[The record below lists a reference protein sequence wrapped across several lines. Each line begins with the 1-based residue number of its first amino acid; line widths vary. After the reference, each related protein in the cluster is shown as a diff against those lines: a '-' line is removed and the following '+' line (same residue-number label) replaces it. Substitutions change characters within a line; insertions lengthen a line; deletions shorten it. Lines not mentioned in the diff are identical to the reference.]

1 MDYQKFQK
9 NFLFLNLILSL
20 LLPSNLLLA
29 RSQIYQGKCGFLLSN
44 VFVEKCSALFNKGI
58 LTIMPKGG
66 PQERIYPTQIESF
79 SLSSKETI
87 KVNEDLDKWQRLF
100 PEQTKGFLFLKK
112 KEGIP
117 RWVVDATSKKVR
129 EHIFVIN
136 YVDNYLL
143 PRKILFV
150 LEDEN
155 QAAAMQ
161 FSLRKNTGL
170 YLGEKRKP
178 GSSLSKSLSKKITTE
193 VERKAQRIMGLC
205 AAGMYEDSL
214 PVISELNAYV
224 ENTINEISI
233 FENYELIANKID
245 SDAINTI
252 AFCEN
257 KKVENLTKVKEA
269 KRLFK
274 LKETKEKKSKR
285 KDAFEMLNS
294 Y

>member
-1 MDYQKFQK
+1 MTK
-9 NFLFLNLILSL
+9 NYFIFLNIILSF
-20 LLPSNLLLA
+20 LLPSNLVLA
-29 RSQIYQGKCGFLLSN
+29 RSQLYEGKCGFLLSN
-44 VFVEKCSALFNKGI
+44 IFGEKCNALFNKDI

-87 KVNEDLDKWQRLF
+87 KVNQDLEKWQSLF
-100 PEQTKGFLFLKK
+100 PEQSKGFLFFKK

-117 RWVVDATSKKVR
+117 KWVVDATSKKVR

-143 PRKILFV
+143 PRKLLFI
-150 LEDEN
+150 LEDES
-155 QAAAMQ
+155 QATAMQ
-161 FSLRKNTGL
+161 LSLRKTTGL

-178 GSSLSKSLSKKITTE
+178 GSSLSPSFSRKITRE
-193 VERKAQRIMGLC
+193 VERKAERIMGLC
-205 AAGMYEDSL
+205 AAGLHEDSL

-224 ENTINEISI
+224 DNTINEISI
-233 FENYELIANKID
+233 FENYEVIADKID
-245 SDAINTI
+245 ADAIKTI

-257 KKVENLTKVKEA
+257 KKVKDLTKESKA
-269 KRLFK
+269 KRLSRV
-274 LKETKEKKSKR
+274 KEIEQRKAKR
-285 KDAFEMLNS
+285 IEAFDMFRS

>member
-1 MDYQKFQK
+1 MTK
-9 NFLFLNLILSL
+9 NYFLLLNIILSL
-20 LLPSNLLLA
+20 LLPSNVVLA
-29 RSQIYQGKCGFLLSN
+29 RSQIYEGKCGFLLSN
-44 VFVEKCSALFNKGI
+44 IFGENCSALFNKDI

-66 PQERIYPTQIESF
+66 PQERIYPAQIESF

-87 KVNEDLDKWQRLF
+87 KVNQDLDKWQRLF
-100 PEQTKGFLFLKK
+100 PEQSKGFLFFKK

-117 RWVVDATSKKVR
+117 KWVIDATSKKVR

-143 PRKILFV
+143 PRKLLFI

-155 QAAAMQ
+155 QATAMQ
-161 FSLRKNTGL
+161 LSLRKTTGL

-178 GSSLSKSLSKKITTE
+178 GSSLSPNFSRKITRE
-193 VERKAQRIMGLC
+193 VERKAKRIMGLC
-205 AAGMYEDSL
+205 AAGLHEDSL

-224 ENTINEISI
+224 DNTINEISI
-233 FENYELIANKID
+233 FENYEVIANKID
-245 SDAINTI
+245 ADAIKTI

-257 KKVENLTKVKEA
+257 KKVEDLTKESKA
-269 KRLFK
+269 KRLSR
-274 LKETKEKKSKR
+274 LKEIEQRKAKR
-285 KDAFEMLNS
+285 IDAFDMFSS

>member
-1 MDYQKFQK
+1 MTK
-9 NFLFLNLILSL
+9 NYFLFLNIILSI
-20 LLPSNLLLA
+20 LLPSNVVLA
-29 RSQIYQGKCGFLLSN
+29 RSQTYEGKCGFLLSN
-44 VFVEKCSALFNKGI
+44 IFGEKCTALFNKDI

-87 KVNEDLDKWQRLF
+87 KVNQDLDKWQRLF
-100 PEQTKGFLFLKK
+100 PEQSKGFLFFKK

-117 RWVVDATSKKVR
+117 KWVVDATSKKVR

-143 PRKILFV
+143 PRKLLFI

-155 QAAAMQ
+155 QATAMQ
-161 FSLRKNTGL
+161 LSLRKTTGL

-178 GSSLSKSLSKKITTE
+178 GSSLSPSFSRKITRE
-193 VERKAQRIMGLC
+193 VERKAERIMGLC
-205 AAGMYEDSL
+205 AAGLHEDSL

-224 ENTINEISI
+224 DNTINEISI
-233 FENYELIANKID
+233 FENYEVIANKID
-245 SDAINTI
+245 EDAIKTI

-257 KKVENLTKVKEA
+257 KKVEDLTKASKA
-269 KRLFK
+269 KRLSRV
-274 LKETKEKKSKR
+274 KEIEQRKGKR
-285 KDAFEMLNS
+285 IDAFDMFRS

>member
-1 MDYQKFQK
+1 MKK
-9 NFLFLNLILSL
+9 NFLLLNILLSL
-20 LLPSNLLLA
+20 LFPSNIVFA

-44 VFVEKCSALFNKGI
+44 IFVEKCSALFNKGI
-58 LTIMPKGG
+58 LTIMPKGA

-79 SLSSKETI
+79 SFSSKETI
-87 KVNEDLDKWQRLF
+87 KVNQDLDKWQRLY
-100 PEQTKGFLFLKK
+100 PEQSRGFLFFKK

-117 RWVVDATSKKVR
+117 RWVVDATSKKVT
-129 EHIFVIN
+129 EHKFVIN
-136 YVDNYLL
+136 YVDSYLL
-143 PRKILFV
+143 PRKVLFV
-150 LEDEN
+150 LEDES
-155 QAAAMQ
+155 QAATMQ
-161 FSLRKNTGL
+161 LSLRKTTGL

-178 GSSLSKSLSKKITTE
+178 GGSLSPSFSRKLTKE

-233 FENYELIANKID
+233 FENYELISNKID
-245 SDAINTI
+245 ADAIKTV

-257 KKVENLTKVKEA
+257 KKVEELTQAKEAERLAKVKEIEEEKA
-269 KRLFK
+269 KRL
-274 LKETKEKKSKR
+274 
-285 KDAFEMLNS
+285 DAFEMLSS

>member
-1 MDYQKFQK
+1 MKK
-9 NFLFLNLILSL
+9 NFLLLNILLTL
-20 LLPSNLLLA
+20 LLPSNLVFA

-44 VFVEKCSALFNKGI
+44 IFIEKCSALFNKGI
-58 LTIMPKGG
+58 LTIMPKGA

-79 SLSSKETI
+79 SLSSQETI
-87 KVNEDLDKWQRLF
+87 KVNQDLDKWQRLY
-100 PEQTKGFLFLKK
+100 PEQSRGFLFFKK

-117 RWVVDATSKKVR
+117 RWVVDATSKKVT
-129 EHIFVIN
+129 EHKFVIN
-136 YVDNYLL
+136 YVDSYLL

-161 FSLRKNTGL
+161 LSLRKTTGL

-178 GSSLSKSLSKKITTE
+178 GGSLSPSFSRKITKE

>member
-1 MDYQKFQK
+1 MTKK
-9 NFLFLNLILSL
+9 FLFLNIIISL
-20 LLPSNLLLA
+20 LLPSNVVFA

-44 VFVEKCSALFNKGI
+44 IFVDKCSALFNKGI

-79 SLSSKETI
+79 SLSSSETI
-87 KVNEDLDKWQRLF
+87 KVNQNLDKWQRLF
-100 PEQTKGFLFLKK
+100 PEQSKGFLFLKK

-129 EHIFVIN
+129 EHIFVLN

-143 PRKILFV
+143 PRKILFI
-150 LEDEN
+150 LEDESK
-155 QAAAMQ
+155 AAAMQ
-161 FSLRKNTGL
+161 LSLRKNTGL
-170 YLGEKRKP
+170 TLGEKRKP
-178 GSSLSKSLSKKITTE
+178 GGSLSPIFSKKITRE
-193 VERKAQRIMGLC
+193 VERKAQRIMSLC

-245 SDAINTI
+245 SDAIKTI
-252 AFCEN
+252 AFCQN
-257 KKVENLTKVKEA
+257 KNVEDLTK
-269 KRLFK
+269 
-274 LKETKEKKSKR
+274 TKEVNRLNKAKEIEKMKSKR
-285 KDAFEMLNS
+285 IDAFEMLSS

>member
-1 MDYQKFQK
+1 MNK
-9 NFLFLNLILSL
+9 NFLLLNILLTL
-20 LLPSNLLLA
+20 LLPSNLVFA

-44 VFVEKCSALFNKGI
+44 IFIEKCSALFNKGI
-58 LTIMPKGG
+58 LTIMPKGA

-79 SLSSKETI
+79 SLSSQETI
-87 KVNEDLDKWQRLF
+87 KVNQDLDKWQRLY
-100 PEQTKGFLFLKK
+100 PEQSRGFLFFKK

-117 RWVVDATSKKVR
+117 RWVVDATSKKVT
-129 EHIFVIN
+129 EHKFVIN
-136 YVDNYLL
+136 YVDSYLL

-161 FSLRKNTGL
+161 LSLRKTTGL

-178 GSSLSKSLSKKITTE
+178 GGSLSPSFSRKITKE

-245 SDAINTI
+245 ADAIKTV

-257 KKVENLTKVKEA
+257 KKVEELIQAKEAERLAKVKEIEEEKA
-269 KRLFK
+269 KRL
-274 LKETKEKKSKR
+274 
-285 KDAFEMLNS
+285 DAFEMLSS

>member
-1 MDYQKFQK
+1 MKK
-9 NFLFLNLILSL
+9 NFLLLNILL
-20 LLPSNLLLA
+20 TILLPSNIVFA

-44 VFVEKCSALFNKGI
+44 IFVEKCSALFNKGI
-58 LTIMPKGG
+58 LTIMPKGA

-87 KVNEDLDKWQRLF
+87 KVNQDLDKWQRLY
-100 PEQTKGFLFLKK
+100 PEQSRGFLFFKK

-117 RWVVDATSKKVR
+117 RWVVDATSTKVT
-129 EHIFVIN
+129 EHKFVIN
-136 YVDNYLL
+136 YVDSYLL
-143 PRKILFV
+143 PRKVLFV

-161 FSLRKNTGL
+161 LSLRKTTGL

-178 GSSLSKSLSKKITTE
+178 GGSLSPIFSRKITKE
-193 VERKAQRIMGLC
+193 VERKAKRIMGLC
-205 AAGMYEDSL
+205 AAGMHEDSL

-233 FENYELIANKID
+233 FENYEIIANKID
-245 SDAINTI
+245 ADAIKTV

-257 KKVENLTKVKEA
+257 KKVEELTQAKEAERLAKVKEIEEEKA
-269 KRLFK
+269 KRL
-274 LKETKEKKSKR
+274 
-285 KDAFEMLNS
+285 DAFEMLSS

>member
-1 MDYQKFQK
+1 MTK
-9 NFLFLNLILSL
+9 NYFLLLNIILSL
-20 LLPSNLLLA
+20 LLPSNVVLA
-29 RSQIYQGKCGFLLSN
+29 RSQIYEGKCGFLLSN
-44 VFVEKCSALFNKGI
+44 IFGENCSALFNKDI

-66 PQERIYPTQIESF
+66 PQERIYPAQIESF

-87 KVNEDLDKWQRLF
+87 KVNQDLDKWQRLF
-100 PEQTKGFLFLKK
+100 PEQSKGFLFFKK

-117 RWVVDATSKKVR
+117 KWVIDATSKKVR

-143 PRKILFV
+143 PRKLLFI

-155 QAAAMQ
+155 QATAMQ
-161 FSLRKNTGL
+161 LSLRKTTGL

-178 GSSLSKSLSKKITTE
+178 GSSLSPNFSRKITRE
-193 VERKAQRIMGLC
+193 VERKAERIMGLC
-205 AAGMYEDSL
+205 AAGLHEDSL

-224 ENTINEISI
+224 DNTINEISI
-233 FENYELIANKID
+233 FENYEVIANKID
-245 SDAINTI
+245 ADAIKTI

-257 KKVENLTKVKEA
+257 KKVEDLTKESKANRLRRVKEIEQRKA
-269 KRLFK
+269 KRI
-274 LKETKEKKSKR
+274 
-285 KDAFEMLNS
+285 DAFDMFRS

>member
-1 MDYQKFQK
+1 MTK
-9 NFLFLNLILSL
+9 NYFLFLNIILSL
-20 LLPSNLLLA
+20 LLPSNIVLA
-29 RSQIYQGKCGFLLSN
+29 RSQLYEGKCGFLLSN
-44 VFVEKCSALFNKGI
+44 IFGEQCSALFNKDI
-58 LTIMPKGG
+58 LTIIPKGG

-87 KVNEDLDKWQRLF
+87 KVNQDLEKWQSLF
-100 PEQTKGFLFLKK
+100 PEQTKGFLFFKK

-117 RWVVDATSKKVR
+117 KWVVDATSKKVR

-143 PRKILFV
+143 PRKLLFI

-155 QAAAMQ
+155 QATAMKL
-161 FSLRKNTGL
+161 SLRKTTGL

-178 GSSLSKSLSKKITTE
+178 GGSLSPSFSRKITRE
-193 VERKAQRIMGLC
+193 VERKAERIMGLC
-205 AAGMYEDSL
+205 AAGLHEDSL

-224 ENTINEISI
+224 DNTINEISI
-233 FENYELIANKID
+233 FENYEVIANKID
-245 SDAINTI
+245 ADAIKTI

-257 KKVENLTKVKEA
+257 KKVEDLTNASKA
-269 KRLFK
+269 KRLNRV
-274 LKETKEKKSKR
+274 KEIEQRKAKR
-285 KDAFEMLNS
+285 IDAFDMFRQ